1 MFKITLCI
9 SPFNDRES
17 VQFKF
22 IRQLYLAERETV
34 DMKMRKILLFITL
47 FCLTPNGFSQVE
59 KDSIILINGHV
70 YRGTITN
77 AAGDFI
83 SFKEEDRK
91 GNTFT
96 SQIESYRIFSYT
108 QSGQTTTV
116 YTPNEIGGDFL
127 TVDEARK
134 ATLGSY
140 DARQT
145 FKPRFVFWSS
155 LAIGYGAS
163 LYDTYLLQKTV
174 DHEQYQGDYTSS
186 GFFKSRPS
194 FFPFLAPAVLSVSWS
209 IPSFKVKKKQM
220 IQVDLLND
228 ESYYRGYH
236 RIARQ
241 KRIFAALKGSFIG
254 IGTGMLTYAFLKP

>member
-1 MFKITLCI
+1 MNMRMTLLLI
-9 SPFNDRES
+9 GLFNLC
-17 VQFKF
+17 Q
-22 IRQLYLAERETV
+22 A
-34 DMKMRKILLFITL
+34 
-47 FCLTPNGFSQVE
+47 GFSQVE
-59 KDSIILINGHV
+59 KDSILLLNGRV
-70 YRGTITN
+70 FRGIITS
-77 AAGDFI
+77 AAGDFVI
-83 SFKEEDRK
+83 YEEQDKK
-91 GNTFT
+91 GNMFS

-108 QSGQTTTV
+108 QKGQTTTM
-116 YTPNEIGGDFL
+116 YTPSEIDGDFL

-134 ATLGSY
+134 ATIGSY

-163 LYDTYLLQKTV
+163 LYDTYLMQKSV
-174 DHEQYQGDYTSS
+174 EHEQYQGDYTSG

-194 FFPFLAPAVLSVSWS
+194 FFPFLAPAVLSVTWS
-209 IPSFKVKKKQM
+209 LPSFKVKKKQM
-220 IQVDLLND
+220 IHMDLLND

-254 IGTGMLTYAFLKP
+254 IGTGMLTYALLRP